1 MTVLVFLTRTCFCTL
16 HDGIFQ
22 QRQHH
27 GRDAGRPYLSTWRHH
42 ESQKYPEKPAGRRV
56 GRVQLQPA
64 RLRRRRR
71 GRYQIRRQRQR
82 RRQGFE
88 IERRRPAHQIPV
100 QSLRHGLVSAGQ
112 ENHDGRHPASQGPRR
127 VNLVMM
133 RELTSEEFGNAFM
146 AGLNANSDQA
156 ERTKVLPQTMK
167 FGEMFAQISA
177 LKKGDVL
184 TMDWLPGEGT
194 QCMLNGKKIGDMVPD
209 VAFYNAILRIWIGDK
224 PVDSSLKPALL
235 GA

>member
-1 MTVLVFLTRTCFCTL
+1 MVYFSSANITGGMRAGHTYKPGDIMNRRNTLKSLLAAALVASSFSLPAFAAADVAGIKFDDSANGAGLRTKFLFKVYAMGL
-16 HDGIFQ
+16 
-22 QRQHH
+22 
-27 GRDAGRPYLSTWRHH
+27 YLQDKKTTT
-42 ESQKYPEKPAGRRV
+42 ADI
-56 GRVQLQPA
+56 L
-64 RLRRRRR
+64 
-71 GRYQIRRQRQR
+71 
-82 RRQGFE
+82 
-88 IERRRPAHQIPV
+88 
-100 QSLRHGLVSAGQ
+100 
-112 ENHDGRHPASQGPRR
+112 ASQGPRR

-235 GA
+235 GAATK

>member
-1 MTVLVFLTRTCFCTL
+1 MVYFSSANITGGMRAGHTYKPGDIMNRRNTLKSLLAAALVASSFSLPAFAAADVAGIKFDDSASVAGKDLKLNGAGLRTKFLFKVYAMGL
-16 HDGIFQ
+16 
-22 QRQHH
+22 
-27 GRDAGRPYLSTWRHH
+27 YLQDKKTTT
-42 ESQKYPEKPAGRRV
+42 ADI
-56 GRVQLQPA
+56 L
-64 RLRRRRR
+64 
-71 GRYQIRRQRQR
+71 
-82 RRQGFE
+82 
-88 IERRRPAHQIPV
+88 
-100 QSLRHGLVSAGQ
+100 
-112 ENHDGRHPASQGPRR
+112 ASQGPRR

-235 GA
+235 GAATK